1 MNTTNLLIDITK
13 ILKEILKQQHKINTK
28 LKEIEEIIG
37 GENDI

>member
-1 MNTTNLLIDITK
+1 MNTTNLLNDIIK
-13 ILKEILKQQHKINTK
+13 ILKEILKQQRKINTK

>member
-1 MNTTNLLIDITK
+1 MNTTNLLIDIIK
-13 ILKEILKQQHKINTK
+13 ILKEILKQQRKINTK